1 MNLKPQW
8 EREETLRLH
17 LSRGMARPERGRRDA
32 PNLSYPNEVIGY
44 LYFFGFPIK
53 TFGNDKAK
61 WIPTIPDEFIGENQG
76 GKSFVDKFCD

>member
-1 MNLKPQW
+1 M
-8 EREETLRLH
+8 RLP
-17 LSRGMARPERGRRDA
+17 LSRGMACPERGRRDA

-61 WIPTIPDEFIGENQG
+61 WITTTPDEFIGENQEEANPLLIN
-76 GKSFVDKFCD
+76 FVIKPILSKNLFD